1 MTSLR
6 QELLDLIATDHAFDH
21 PRGEIE
27 PRQLEAANAHFQIMR
42 ERVPVLDRRAKE
54 AGIDRIGRFEDMVPL
69 LFAHTVYKSYPE
81 TFVEKGRWDRM
92 LAWLTTL
99 SADDLTGI
107 DVAAIENADD
117 WLQRLKDNGCMV
129 LATSGSSGKC
139 SFLPASAADKQ
150 LKLRHFK
157 HATGW
162 PEMVAENQFCSFW
175 TGPIEG
181 PNSAIE
187 AGQIQRDLWA
197 KPGEFY
203 HLIKEPLR
211 ITDVSAGAAFMKK
224 MRDGSATPDEIAA
237 FEQRSKGAAM
247 RMNAGIEEFVDALL
261 ARRHQPVQVSGLWA
275 QHLQII
281 DIAYARGIKDGD
293 FHPDSRIS
301 AGGGIKG
308 VALPEDYKERV
319 HRFYGDVKY
328 PGAYGMTEMAQPMP
342 RCEAGRYHRPPGLI
356 WLQLDRPGETLI
368 NAHDGVVE
376 GRFAFLDLLFTGRW
390 GGCITGD
397 KVEID
402 WGESCP
408 CGRPGPTIL
417 DTISRYAQAGEE
429 DHIGCA
435 GTIDSYVRG
444 AMAA

>member
-1 MTSLR
+1 MVSKR
-6 QELLDLIATDHAFDH
+6 EELLDLIVTDHAFDH
-21 PRGEIE
+21 PPAEIE
-27 PRQLEAANAHFQIMR
+27 AAQVQAADELFQMLR
-42 ERVPVLDRRAKE
+42 EQVPVLDRRANE
-54 AGIDRIGRFEDMVPL
+54 TGIRNITRFEDIVPL

-81 TFVEKGRWDRM
+81 SFVEKGRWDRM
-92 LAWLTTL
+92 LAWLNTL

-107 DVAAIENADD
+107 DVEGVTDADD
-117 WLQRLKDNGCMV
+117 WLDRLNAAGCMV

-139 SFLPASAADKQ
+139 SFLPASRDDKA

-162 PEMVAENQFCSFW
+162 PDMVADNSFVSFW

-197 KPGEFY
+197 KPGQFHY
-203 HLIKEPLR
+203 LIREPLR
-211 ITDVSAGAAFMKK
+211 ITDVSNGAAFMKK
-224 MRDGSATPDEIAA
+224 MRSGSATPAEIAA
-237 FEQRSKGAAM
+237 FEERSKAAQA
-247 RMNAGIEEFVDALL
+247 RITTGIETFVDTLL
-261 ARRHQPVQVSGLWA
+261 EHRHEPVMVSGLWA

-281 DIAYARGIKDGD
+281 EMAYARGVKDGE

-301 AGGGIKG
+301 AGGGVKG
-308 VALPEDYKERV
+308 VALPDDYKERV
-319 HRFYGDVKY
+319 RQFYGNVRF
-328 PGAYGMTEMAQPMP
+328 PGAYGMTEMAQLMP
-342 RCEAGRYHRPPGLI
+342 RCEANRYHRPPGLI
-356 WLQLDRPGETLI
+356 WLLLDKPGEKLI
-368 NAHDGVVE
+368 NAGNGAVE
-376 GRFAFLDLLFTGRW
+376 GRFAFLDLAYTGRW

-402 WGESCP
+402 WSETCP

-444 AMAA
+444 AMG

>member
-1 MTSLR
+1 MASTR
-6 QELLDLIATDHAFDH
+6 EQLLDLIVTDHAFDH
-21 PRGEIE
+21 PRADIE
-27 PRQLEAANAHFQIMR
+27 ALQLKAADELFQMLRARI
-42 ERVPVLDRRAKE
+42 PVLERRATE
-54 AGIDRIGRFEDMVPL
+54 TGIDRIERFEDIVPL

-81 TFVEKGRWDRM
+81 SFVEKGRWDRM

-99 SADDLTGI
+99 SAEDLTGI
-107 DVAAIENADD
+107 DVEGAADADE
-117 WLQRLKDNGCMV
+117 WLDRLKAAGCMV

-139 SFLPASAADKQ
+139 SFLPASKADKA

-157 HATGW
+157 HSTGW
-162 PEMVAENQFCSFW
+162 PDTVADNQMVSFW

-197 KPGEFY
+197 RPGAFY
-203 HLIKEPLR
+203 NLISEPLR

-224 MRDGSATPDEIAA
+224 MRSGTATPDEIAA
-237 FEQRSKGAAM
+237 FEERSKATSA
-247 RMNAGIEEFVDALL
+247 RMSAGIEAFVDTLL
-261 ARRHQPVQVSGLWA
+261 AHRHEPIQISGLWA

-281 DIAYARGIKDGD
+281 EMAYARGVKDGE
-293 FHPDSRIS
+293 FHPDSRVS

-308 VALPEDYKERV
+308 VALPDDYKERV
-319 HRFYGDVKY
+319 RRFYGDVRY

-342 RCEAGRYHRPPGLI
+342 RCEANRYHRPPGLI
-356 WLQLDRPGETLI
+356 WLLLDKPGEQLI
-368 NAHDGVVE
+368 SAGEGVVE

-402 WGESCP
+402 WSDSCP

-417 DTISRYAQAGEE
+417 DTISRFAQAGEE

-444 AMAA
+444 AMS